1 MSGSEQRSGPRV
13 FTRAATGLVREAGL
27 LDALVYN
34 VNFISIGLMVAL
46 MFLYMPSYG
55 GVSLPLSLVLCALL
69 ALPTAATYGMLAAI
83 MPRSGGDYVYV
94 SRVLG
99 PAWGMMSNWNT
110 TVCWI
115 AEHKPIV
122 V

>member
-1 MSGSEQRSGPRV
+1 MLEKSQARGPRV
-13 FTRAATGLVREAGL
+13 FTRAATGLVREAGWF
-27 LDALVYN
+27 DALVYN

-55 GVSLPLSLVLCALL
+55 GVSLPLSLLFCALL

-99 PAWGMMSNWNT
+99 PAWGMMSN
-110 TVCWI
+110 
-115 AEHKPIV
+115 
-122 V
+122 

>member
-1 MSGSEQRSGPRV
+1 MEQAQQRGVPAGAPRV

-34 VNFISIGLMVAL
+34 VNFIGIGLMVAL
-46 MFLYMPSYG
+46 MLLYMPPYG
-55 GVSLPLSLVLCALL
+55 GVSVPLSLVACAAL
-69 ALPTAATYGMLAAI
+69 ALPTAATYGMLAAT

-99 PAWGMMSNWNT
+99 PAFGMMSNWNT
-110 TVCWI
+110 TGTGSLVG
-115 AEHKPIV
+115 
-122 V
+122 